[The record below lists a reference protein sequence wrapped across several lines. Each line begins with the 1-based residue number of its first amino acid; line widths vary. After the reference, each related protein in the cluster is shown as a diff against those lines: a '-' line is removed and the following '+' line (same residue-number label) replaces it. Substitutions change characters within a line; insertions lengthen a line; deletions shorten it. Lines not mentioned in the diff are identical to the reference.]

1 MRNVEN
7 LTNVLG
13 NRVTIKISES
23 SDLKNEVPN
32 SILKNGTSNN
42 CSSPQHKPLVHQKSI
57 TFGEM

>member
-7 LTNVLG
+7 LSNVLG
-13 NRVTIKISES
+13 NRVTIKISE

-42 CSSPQHKPLVHQKSI
+42 CSPQHKPLVHQKSI